1 MDPVRPIRRKGE
13 RLCDSCKAVNTC
25 SRKEHGRSPE
35 CNRGQ
40 MRLFF
45 ESIRKDPSEEDSL
58 NFNIDLQQFRTW
70 K

>member
-1 MDPVRPIRRKGE
+1 MDTRRKRE
-13 RLCDSCKAVNTC
+13 KVCDFCKAVCTC

-35 CNRGQ
+35 CNLGH

-45 ESIRKDPSEEDSL
+45 ESSRKDPSEENSL
-58 NFNIDLQQFRTW
+58 DFNIDLKQLHNY